1 MAITTKNKGSSTA
14 HNDGDGDGSLLS
26 LLNKREVREAIYQ
39 VIIVVALVALFWMFI
54 SNTLT
59 NLKKQN
65 IASGFGFWNQIA
77 GFDIAQHLI
86 EYSSR
91 SSYGRAF
98 WVGLLNTLVVSIIG
112 IILATLVGF
121 VMGVARLSS
130 NWLIAR
136 IGTIYVEIA
145 RNIPLL
151 LQLFIWYFAVL
162 KNLPAPRNSV
172 AIPGGSFLNVR
183 GLFLPQPLYAPGIEW
198 VGLACLLGIIGSI
211 AIAIWSRRRQM
222 LTGQRFPVLLSAIGL
237 VIGLPLL
244 IAAVLGFPIL
254 FEYPELKGFNFQ
266 GGLVVSPE
274 FMALLFGLV
283 FYTGAY
289 IAELVRAGIQGVGK
303 GQKEAARA
311 MGLST
316 GQMLRLVVI
325 PQAMRIIIPPLTSQY
340 LNLTKNSSLAVAI
353 GYPDL
358 VSVFAGTVLNQTGQ
372 AIEVI
377 FITMLV
383 YLTLSL
389 TTSLFMNWFNARM
402 ALVER

>member
-1 MAITTKNKGSSTA
+1 MATTSKPKHSPSSREP
-14 HNDGDGDGSLLS
+14 DESSLMA
-26 LLNKREVREAIYQ
+26 LLNRREVREMIYQ
-39 VIIVVALVALFWMFI
+39 IIIVVVLAAFFWMII
-54 SNTLT
+54 SNTLI
-59 NLKKQN
+59 NLRKQN
-65 IASGFGFWNQIA
+65 IASGFGFWDQIA
-77 GFDIAQHLI
+77 GFDISQTLI
-86 EYSSR
+86 DYSSR

-98 WVGLLNTLVVSIIG
+98 WVGLLNTLIVSVIG
-112 IILATLVGF
+112 IVLATVVGF
-121 VMGVARLSS
+121 TMGIARLSS

-183 GLFLPQPLYAPGIEW
+183 GLFMPQPLYAPGAEW
-198 VGLACLLGIIGSI
+198 VGLIVLLGIIGSI
-211 AIAIWSRRRQM
+211 AVALWSRRRQA
-222 LTGQRFPVLLSAIGL
+222 LTGQRFPVLLTTLGL
-237 VIGLPLL
+237 VIVLPLIVATL
-244 IAAVLGFPIL
+244 LGFPVN

-266 GGLVVSPE
+266 GGMVITPE
-274 FMALLFGLV
+274 FIALLFGLV
-283 FYTGAY
+283 FYTGAF
-289 IAELVRAGIQGVGK
+289 IAEIVRAGIQGIGK

-311 MGLST
+311 LGLTT

-325 PQAMRIIIPPLTSQY
+325 PQAMRIIIPPLTSQF

-358 VSVFAGTVLNQTGQ
+358 VSVFTGTVLNQTGQ

-383 YLTLSL
+383 YLTFSL